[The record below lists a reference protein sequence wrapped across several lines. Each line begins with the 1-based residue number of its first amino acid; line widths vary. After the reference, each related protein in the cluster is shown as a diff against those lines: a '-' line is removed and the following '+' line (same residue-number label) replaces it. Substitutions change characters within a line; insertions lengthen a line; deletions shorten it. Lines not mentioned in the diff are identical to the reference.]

1 METLEW
7 VLVGICAVEL
17 VIHLI
22 RIAEMSKE
30 LDEDEEDEDAEIH

>member
-30 LDEDEEDEDAEIH
+30 FEKDEESEDGKT